1 MVKGGIPRRS
11 PIQVVNQT
19 RLYLQLHS
27 YRFARLHVI
36 SLVRYQGYFDL
47 LPLLSATILVFNI
60 FQSKTIW
67 RIRRMYII
75 SDQIMSENCTRF

>member
-11 PIQVVNQT
+11 PIQGVKRYAST
-19 RLYLQLHS
+19 YS
-27 YRFARLHVI
+27 CTRFARLHVI

-60 FQSKTIW
+60 FQSKPMW
-67 RIRRMYII
+67 RISRMY
-75 SDQIMSENCTRF
+75 R